1 MTVLFR
7 IGRTRVAIAAAG
19 CEDCGCT
26 PNETVAWSQEGRWV
40 QVAVGGRAAML
51 DLPLC
56 QACADRRGRGEFA
69 GLRPDDS
76 DKPLEGG
83 LS

>member
-1 MTVLFR
+1 MSAVFR
-7 IGRTRVAIAAAG
+7 IGRTRVVMVATG

-26 PNETVAWSQEGRWV
+26 HAPAWSREGRWV

-83 LS
+83 LG